1 MTQPLHL
8 LHRTFGLVTT
18 DESLEAYV
26 KALVQDNNL
35 TSYTC
40 STCPD
45 LSTAQEFI
53 SYELPDF
60 LILDLANPI
69 SKLDEIQQLL
79 KSDPWLIGINV
90 ICLVPDN
97 EPIDFLNLAHLYN
110 LMAVVERNDKESF
123 RRALR
128 VIINAHNVIMESRS
142 LLKFKTE
149 PRGQIKL
156 KNDIEEAET
165 VANQIATFLF
175 ETGRIDRN
183 KYYNL
188 NMGLSELLFNA
199 VEHGNCNISFSD
211 KTQLLE
217 SGTNMIEH
225 IRMLQ
230 NRTEIAERYV
240 TIDYEVYD
248 EKSNWVITDMG
259 DGFDH
264 SKFLVAHPNNLFLP
278 HGRGILMA
286 RNSSDELHYNQK
298 GNRVTLVCYHIKE
311 NEVKIPIGF
320 RDEEEVL
327 CNAGEIIFSEGEQS
341 SYLYYIISGEFQVS
355 VAGKSVGILRPSDL
369 FMGEMSFLLNRIRSA
384 TVIATRP
391 SKLLKISQKS
401 FIKIIKKYPNYMLLL
416 SRLLAQRLSRS
427 NLKPSPFIH

>member
-8 LHRTFGLVTT
+8 LHRTFGIITT
-18 DESLEAYV
+18 DDSLQSYV
-26 KALVQDNNL
+26 KSLIQNNDL
-35 TSYTC
+35 TSFTC
-40 STCPD
+40 STCTD

-60 LILDLANPI
+60 LIIDMDNPI
-69 SKLDEIQQLL
+69 SDIAEVQKLL
-79 KSDPWLIGINV
+79 KEDPWLIGINV
-90 ICLVPDN
+90 ICIIPDN

-110 LMAVVERNDKESF
+110 LMAIVERSDKVNF

-128 VIINAHNVIMESRS
+128 VIINAHNVILESRS

-149 PRGQIKL
+149 PRGQIKVE
-156 KNDIEEAET
+156 NDIEHAEQ
-165 VANQIATFLF
+165 VANQIATFLL

-199 VEHGNCNISFSD
+199 IEHGNCNISFSD
-211 KTQLLE
+211 KTELLE
-217 SGTNMIEH
+217 NGTNMIEH
-225 IRMLQ
+225 VRALQ
-230 NRTEIAERYV
+230 KDKEISERYV

-248 EKSNWVITDMG
+248 NKSNWVITDMG
-259 DGFDH
+259 AGFDH
-264 SKFLVAHPNNLFLP
+264 AKFLVADPNNLLLP

-298 GNRVTLVCYHIKE
+298 GNQVTLVCYHIKE
-311 NEVKIPIGF
+311 DEAKIPIGF
-320 RDEEEVL
+320 RNEEEVY
-327 CNAGEIIFSEGEQS
+327 CDSGEIIFSEGERS
-341 SYLYYIISGEFQVS
+341 SYLYYIISGEFEVS
-355 VAGKSVGILRPSDL
+355 VAGKPVGILRPPDL

>member
-18 DESLEAYV
+18 DESLEAHV

-90 ICLVPDN
+90 ICLIPDN
-97 EPIDFLNLAHLYN
+97 KPVDFLNLAHLYN

-188 NMGLSELLFNA
+188 SMGLSELLFNA

-264 SKFLVAHPNNLFLP
+264 SKFLVAHPDNLFLP

-298 GNRVTLVCYHIKE
+298 GNQVTLVCYHIKE
-311 NEVKIPIGF
+311 DQVNIPIGF
-320 RDEEEVL
+320 RDEEEVS

-355 VAGKSVGILRPSDL
+355 VAGKSVGMLRPSDL